1 MASLA
6 ADASARR
13 LRGAALLDALH
24 AQCSACMGDVAAHR
38 LALRLLRAAAEPYFA
53 MLARWLGEG
62 EVDDPYGEFMV
73 QEDAVSICCG
83 QLWAEGWGQRLHAL
97 PSPSSW
103 LLLLVAPWAVLGPA
117 LAHPCA
123 CLHTG

>member
-24 AQCSACMGDVAAHR
+24 SRCGGCMGDAAAHR

-53 MLARWLGEG
+53 MLGRWLGEG

-73 QEDAVSICCG
+73 QEDAVSE
-83 QLWAEGWGQRLHAL
+83 QSLR
-97 PSPSSW
+97 
-103 LLLLVAPWAVLGPA
+103 
-117 LAHPCA
+117 
-123 CLHTG
+123 